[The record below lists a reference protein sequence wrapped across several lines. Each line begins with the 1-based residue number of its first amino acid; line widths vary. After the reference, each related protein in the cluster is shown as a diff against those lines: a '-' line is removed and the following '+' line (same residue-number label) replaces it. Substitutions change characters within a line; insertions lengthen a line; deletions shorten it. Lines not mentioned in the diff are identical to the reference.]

1 MACNRRPV
9 RIRYSPQKAVHLARA
24 SRHNMSGRR
33 PVLPINRYGILHK
46 KRLKA
51 AFLVITMYVTY
62 ILYSKTIDQYYI
74 GQTQNIEERLLQHN
88 SLRSKSTKKA
98 QDWVLVYKEIFNS
111 RSEAMNRETEIK
123 SKKSRK
129 YIEKLIS
136 SIG

>member
-1 MACNRRPV
+1 
-9 RIRYSPQKAVHLARA
+9 
-24 SRHNMSGRR
+24 
-33 PVLPINRYGILHK
+33 
-46 KRLKA
+46 
-51 AFLVITMYVTY
+51 MYVTY

-136 SIG
+136 SFG

>member
-1 MACNRRPV
+1 
-9 RIRYSPQKAVHLARA
+9 
-24 SRHNMSGRR
+24 
-33 PVLPINRYGILHK
+33 
-46 KRLKA
+46 
-51 AFLVITMYVTY
+51 MYVTY